1 MNLGMLQRAIL
12 RHRLVKNR
20 LPYEALL
27 AHAAARGDV
36 WMAPQR
42 EIAAWWEPRGAAAL
56 DIRVAEPGS
65 IRVSCALPGAVVEIE
80 GKDLR
85 VPPFDRP
92 AAASVPHGAL
102 EISYHCSSMYQDFAR
117 EIFTH
122 LGYGHV
128 APTFI
133 DDVADV
139 RKAVLD
145 PQLRKLCET
154 AVAHQCYGGEEI
166 AAVRAAVRAAHERR
180 GVPELRI
187 WSLPHRDGRPYRAA
201 LSPRFDVDKAIVN
214 MPLVHELEGKYGARS
229 TAYIRPCGP
238 FYGAREI
245 RRYVERLGGNEIALH
260 GEFVT
265 TSGRFGDEFK
275 AAVGEKRLLEYV
287 TGAEAAGV
295 CMHGGELNSNF
306 TENTRMAIEGA
317 GFTYET
323 MYRNGYFHPL
333 HLPAGVIPMRTLSI
347 GQHFADLNVAPGPAF
362 QRELE
367 RSLIERFDRAAAAGG
382 VFVPVLHPLYF
393 DLGHYLRRVEN
404 LYRLASFMPGYFA
417 NIVRMRR
424 GQSYLDRD

>member
-1 MNLGMLQRAIL
+1 MLQRAIS

-20 LPYEALL
+20 APYEALL

-36 WMAPQR
+36 WFAAQR
-42 EIAAWWEPRGAAAL
+42 EIAAWWETRGQAAL
-56 DIRVAEPGS
+56 DLRVAEPGVL
-65 IRVSCALPGAVVEIE
+65 RVSCALKDAVVETGGTDLRIPPFDHPVGASAPPGAV
-80 GKDLR
+80 
-85 VPPFDRP
+85 
-92 AAASVPHGAL
+92 
-102 EISYHCSSMYQDFAR
+102 EISYHCSSMSQDFAL

-128 APTFI
+128 SPAYL

-139 RKAVLD
+139 RMSVLD
-145 PQLRKLCET
+145 PLLRKLCET
-154 AVAHQCYGGEEI
+154 AAAHQFYGADEI

-187 WSLPHRDGRPYRAA
+187 WTLPQRDGRPSRAG

-214 MPLVHELEGKYGARS
+214 MPLIHGLEGNYGARS
-229 TAYIRPCGP
+229 TAYVRPCGP

-245 RRYVERLGGNEIALH
+245 GRYLERLGANEIALH

-275 AAVGEKRLLEYV
+275 AATGEKRLLEYI

-295 CMHGGELNSNF
+295 CMHGGELNNNL
-306 TENTRMAIEGA
+306 TENTKMAIEGA
-317 GFTYET
+317 GFRYET
-323 MYRNGYFHPL
+323 MYRNGYFLPL

-347 GQHFADLNVAPGPAF
+347 GQHFADLDVPPGAEF

-367 RSLIERFDRAAAAGG
+367 RELIERFDRSAAAGG

-393 DLGHYLRRVEN
+393 DLGHYLSRVEN
-404 LYRLASFMPGYFA
+404 IFRLASFMPGYFA
-417 NIVRMRR
+417 NIARMRR
-424 GQSYLDRD
+424 GQSYLNKD